1 MRRVRRLPAELRSV
15 PRPGGREVAER
26 VVAVPFVVELVGG
39 VGGVRW
45 SVQVLGF
52 LIEGVQMTMAENDE
66 RLLTPFGTQRLD
78 RPVHSP
84 GAEFGSPSRRRRGP
98 QSTSHVH
105 SPTQDDSARLSVAI
119 WSFICQ
125 PKPWSARRSRCSE
138 RSASLHWSEPG
149 RSARPR
155 TSCGWASAL
164 VVPVGSPRR
173 LGVGDP
179 ALQRLGIHTQLLTDP
194 ALRSDLAAGRA
205 ERRAPS

>member
-1 MRRVRRLPAELRSV
+1 LSVLLILVGRQMCHRPRWSSPHAPGLVARSASSPRLARRSSRC
-15 PRPGGREVAER
+15 PRHPEVSGDR
-26 VVAVPFVVELVGG
+26 GNRGVVVA
-39 VGGVRW
+39 
-45 SVQVLGF
+45 
-52 LIEGVQMTMAENDE
+52 
-66 RLLTPFGTQRLD
+66 QRLD
-78 RPVHSP
+78 RPVHSL

-105 SPTQDDSARLSVAI
+105 SPTQDDSARSVAI

-155 TSCGWASAL
+155 TSRGWASAL
-164 VVPVGSPRR
+164 VVSVGSPRR

-179 ALQRLGIHTQLLTDP
+179 ALQRLGIHPQLLTDP